1 MREGRKRCSV
11 KRHRNVYTRGGSGS
25 RNPFS
30 CTVTRTRLSRVLED
44 WFSSGAFVILSSTSS
59 SQNFLVPRTPAREK
73 DKEDRPSGACLHP
86 WRDFRA
92 ARVLA
97 ERLTFAFSE
106 WGTAGESRRRSTKCH
121 RSSTTANAKVSPS
134 PSLFHD
140 FLTGQT
146 TQSVLSRS
154 GQTPCIETSRGA
166 LGRERRRR
174 PSNCH
179 ENVRTNVFDREKILT
194 TSLNNLVRGCKV
206 MGYVFSRVYKKI
218 GFSWSRKINVGRRY
232 YKDIV

>member
-1 MREGRKRCSV
+1 MGHGWGIAPPFNQMPPLLHHRKCES
-11 KRHRNVYTRGGSGS
+11 
-25 RNPFS
+25 
-30 CTVTRTRLSRVLED
+30 
-44 WFSSGAFVILSSTSS
+44 
-59 SQNFLVPRTPAREK
+59 
-73 DKEDRPSGACLHP
+73 
-86 WRDFRA
+86 
-92 ARVLA
+92 
-97 ERLTFAFSE
+97 FAF
-106 WGTAGESRRRSTKCH
+106 
-121 RSSTTANAKVSPS
+121 S

-218 GFSWSRKINVGRRY
+218 GFSWSRKINVGRRC